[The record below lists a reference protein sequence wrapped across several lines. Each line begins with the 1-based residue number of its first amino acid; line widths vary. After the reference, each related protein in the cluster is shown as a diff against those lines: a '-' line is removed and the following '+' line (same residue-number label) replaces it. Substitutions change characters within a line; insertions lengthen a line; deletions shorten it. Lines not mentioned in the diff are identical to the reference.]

1 MDTNIRKYIGCAAM
15 LFGAAVAA
23 EGCTTWVVHPSAAKS
38 GRMTVNKCRDLHKS
52 PVNLSIHKSPRG
64 WRWISL
70 ADVSSYGMNEK
81 GVVVTC
87 NDGDA
92 MTLHHPRGER
102 AQLSSYRLLRQVLD
116 ECDNA
121 YDGAMMIRTHGRNCR
136 RPSYW
141 EHGATLLVADPRRA
155 FIVDVG
161 PGYGEMR
168 EITSGMFIY
177 SNKMH
182 LPGNEFVTNGKLG
195 GFVSDRAREANTR
208 KVMNQYR
215 EDGKFTLKGIIR
227 TSRAKCGTE
236 HKDKHPFRSNTQGD
250 TCFEIDAEFP
260 AYLTTAYTSV
270 GPQRHTVFLPLPMAL
285 REMPETLRNGKW
297 SERALKFREKVGDE
311 HPNVEK
317 LYEFEAGIFAEYAA
331 VREKARELLRAGKEE
346 EAVKLLNECFERQFK
361 AADEFLD
368 KLFETTPG
376 CADPSQNCGV

>member
-1 MDTNIRKYIGCAAM
+1 MNTIIRKYIGCAAM

-23 EGCTTWVVHPSAAKS
+23 EACTTWVVHSTAAKS
-38 GRMTVNKCRDLHKS
+38 GRMTVNKCRDLEKK
-52 PVNLSIHKSPRG
+52 PVKLSIHRSPRG

-92 MTLHHPRGER
+92 MTIHHPRGER
-102 AQLSSYRLLRQVLD
+102 AQMNSYRLLRQVLD

-141 EHGATLLVADPRRA
+141 EHGATLLVADPNHV

-168 EITSGMFIY
+168 EITSGMIVY

-195 GFVSDRAREANTR
+195 AFVSDRARESNTR
-208 KVMNQYR
+208 KVMAQYR
-215 EDGKFTLKGIIR
+215 EDGKFTLNGIIR
-227 TSRAKCGTE
+227 TSRAKCGQK

-260 AYLTTAYTSV
+260 AYLTTAYTSI
-270 GPQRHTVFLPLPMAL
+270 GPQRHTVFLPLPMAVLELPEDL
-285 REMPETLRNGKW
+285 RSGEW
-297 SERALKFREKVGDE
+297 SKRVLKFRERAGDE
-311 HPNVEK
+311 HPNVDK
-317 LYEFEAGIFAEYAA
+317 LYEFEAKIIPEYEA
-331 VREKARELLRAGKEE
+331 VREKARELLRAGKTE
-346 EAVKLLNECFERQFK
+346 EAVKLLNECFQRQYK
-361 AADEFLD
+361 AAKEFLD
-368 KLFETTPG
+368 KLYETTPD

>member
-1 MDTNIRKYIGCAAM
+1 MM
-15 LFGAAVAA
+15 AA
-23 EGCTTWVVHPSAAKS
+23 EACTTWVIHSSAMKT
-38 GRMTVNKCRDLHKS
+38 GRMTVNKCRDLDPGK
-52 PVNLSIHKSPRG
+52 VRLYICKSPRG

-92 MTLHHPRGER
+92 MTVHHPRGER

-121 YDGAMMIRTHGRNCR
+121 LDGATMIRDHGRNCR

-141 EHGATLLVADPRRA
+141 EHGATLLVADPQRA

-168 EITSGMFIY
+168 EITSGMIVY

-182 LPGNEFVTNGKLG
+182 LPGNEFITNGKLG
-195 GFVSDRAREANTR
+195 GFVSDRSREANTR

-215 EDGKFTLKGIIR
+215 EDDKFTLRGIVR
-227 TSRAKCGTE
+227 ASRAKCGKE

-250 TCFEIDAEFP
+250 TCFEIDPEFP
-260 AYLTTAYTSV
+260 AQLTTAYTAV

-285 REMPETLRNGKW
+285 RELPEPLRNGKW
-297 SERALKFREKVGDE
+297 SERALAFRQKAGDE
-311 HPNVEK
+311 HPNVEA
-317 LYEFEAGIFAEYAA
+317 LYEFEAKLFAEYEA
-331 VREKARELLRAGKEE
+331 VREEARAMLRAGKTR
-346 EAVKLLNECFERQFK
+346 EAEDLLNACFARQFK

-368 KLFETTPG
+368 RLFEATPP
-376 CADPSQNCGV
+376 CADPAQNCGI

>member
-1 MDTNIRKYIGCAAM
+1 MNTNIRKYIGCAAM

-23 EGCTTWVVHPSAAKS
+23 EACTTWVVHPSAAKS
-38 GRMTVNKCRDLHKS
+38 GRMTVNKCRDLYKS

-92 MTLHHPRGER
+92 MTIHHPRGER

-141 EHGATLLVADPRRA
+141 EHGATLLVADPNHV

-168 EITSGMFIY
+168 EVTGGMLVY

-215 EDGKFTLKGIIR
+215 EDGKFTLNGIIR
-227 TSRAKCGTE
+227 TSRAKCGKE
-236 HKDKHPFRSNTQGD
+236 YKDKHPFRGNTQGD
-250 TCFEIDAEFP
+250 TCFESDAEFP
-260 AYLTTAYTSV
+260 AYLTTAYTSA

-317 LYEFEAGIFAEYAA
+317 LYEFEAGIFAEYEA

-346 EAVKLLNECFERQFK
+346 EAVKLLNECFMRQYL
-361 AADEFLD
+361 AAKEFLD
-368 KLFETTPG
+368 KIYETTPD
-376 CADPSQNCGV
+376 CADPSQNCGI